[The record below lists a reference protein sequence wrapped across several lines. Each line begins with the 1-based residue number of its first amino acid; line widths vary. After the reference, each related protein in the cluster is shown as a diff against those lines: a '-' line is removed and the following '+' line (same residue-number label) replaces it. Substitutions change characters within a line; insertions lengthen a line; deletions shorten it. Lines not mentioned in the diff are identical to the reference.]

1 MSNTPVRIV
10 SLGKAVPKTVITND
24 DLTKILS
31 HHYFFVTRQDK
42 TQISDDKRI
51 LSNHR
56 DIVQMENALRRPPLC
71 IDMNVFLS
79 TKNRRKAVLRR
90 LSKKKIPVSVITD
103 YGSAISNGE
112 AGNPAL
118 L

>member
-1 MSNTPVRIV
+1 MPYDGS
-10 SLGKAVPKTVITND
+10 
-24 DLTKILS
+24 
-31 HHYFFVTRQDK
+31 
-42 TQISDDKRI
+42 
-51 LSNHR
+51 
-56 DIVQMENALRRPPLC
+56 PLC
-71 IDMNVFLS
+71 FDMNVFLS

>member
-1 MSNTPVRIV
+1 MVE
-10 SLGKAVPKTVITND
+10 
-24 DLTKILS
+24 
-31 HHYFFVTRQDK
+31 
-42 TQISDDKRI
+42 
-51 LSNHR
+51 
-56 DIVQMENALRRPPLC
+56 MENALRRLPPLC

>member
-1 MSNTPVRIV
+1 MPYDGS
-10 SLGKAVPKTVITND
+10 
-24 DLTKILS
+24 
-31 HHYFFVTRQDK
+31 
-42 TQISDDKRI
+42 
-51 LSNHR
+51 
-56 DIVQMENALRRPPLC
+56 PLC

-79 TKNRRKAVLRR
+79 TKTRRKAVLQRVIQE
-90 LSKKKIPVSVITD
+90 KTPVSVITD

>member
-1 MSNTPVRIV
+1 MSQ
-10 SLGKAVPKTVITND
+10 GKTKRNF
-24 DLTKILS
+24 LTLIGFYQTIETWSKWRMPYDGS
-31 HHYFFVTRQDK
+31 
-42 TQISDDKRI
+42 
-51 LSNHR
+51 
-56 DIVQMENALRRPPLC
+56 PLC

-90 LSKKKIPVSVITD
+90 LSKKKIPFSVITD